1 MALLRAVNVGGRN
14 RIAMARLREL
24 LERLGYGDVR
34 THLQSGNAVF
44 TAAATSPERLAREVE
59 RGLAEEVGL
68 AAKVLVRSRAE
79 LERAIAANPLL
90 DVADDHARLLVTFLS
105 DAPAREIV
113 DALAPADFEPD
124 VFAVG
129 EREIY
134 AWYPDGVRATRLS
147 NAFWE
152 RRLKVVATG
161 RNWNTVTRLLELMDE

>member
-1 MALLRAVNVGGRN
+1 MVATASRWPICASCWRGS
-14 RIAMARLREL
+14 
-24 LERLGYGDVR
+24 GYGEVR

-44 TAAATSPERLAREVE
+44 TATGSAPEQLAQEIE
-59 RGLAEEVGL
+59 GTLAGEVGL
-68 AAKVLVRSRAE
+68 AVKVLVRTRAE
-79 LERAIAANPLL
+79 LERAITANPLL
-90 DVADDHARLLVTFLS
+90 DVAEAITRDCSSRSCRTR
-105 DAPAREIV
+105 PIV
-113 DALAPADFEPD
+113 RSSPQLAPAEFEPD

-152 RRLKVVATG
+152 RRLGVVATG